1 MTEVVLPNL
10 TKEYLHNLGITI
22 VCTLGQYSSP
32 FNNQH
37 QTAPPFSPIPPH
49 QHPHHQAD
57 NLLLNHLLQNCHNL
71 LLIRRDPNFGSS
83 RYTGMYSKLPPQYH
97 VLNIPHNFIVHGVKP
112 YKIVSSI
119 PSLISFWSIRAR
131 VITVP

>member
-1 MTEVVLPNL
+1 MTEVVLSNL

-49 QHPHHQAD
+49 QHPPPPGRQFVVKPSTA
-57 NLLLNHLLQNCHNL
+57 
-71 LLIRRDPNFGSS
+71 
-83 RYTGMYSKLPPQYH
+83 KLPQ
-97 VLNIPHNFIVHGVKP
+97 LTTDT
-112 YKIVSSI
+112 
-119 PSLISFWSIRAR
+119 AR
-131 VITVP
+131 P